1 MKKHK
6 KSSSDQSVSFKYT
19 TETGCQNAGME
30 FIFSASQTGYTEPV
44 EYSWNFGYKN
54 ATAKGKTVTYTYSN
68 PGEYSVVLTIK
79 DANGAT
85 GQCTKTVVVDSP

>member
-6 KSSSDQSVSFKYT
+6 KLNSEQSVTFTYS
-19 TETGCQNAGME
+19 TETGCQIAGSKFT
-30 FIFSASQTGYTEPV
+30 FIASQTGYTEPV

-54 ATAKGKTVTYTYSN
+54 ATAKGKTVYYTYSN
-68 PGEYSVVLTIK
+68 PGEYSVVLTMI

>member
-54 ATAKGKTVTYTYSN
+54 ATAKGKTVYYTYSN
-68 PGEYSVVLTIK
+68 PGEYQ
-79 DANGAT
+79 GT
-85 GQCTKTVVVDSP
+85 GNQNKFLNKLFLSFRM